1 LCDGDSELSELELGP
16 QLVANGNEFE
26 EILSIIETVGG
37 SYTGGIDGLAGT
49 AVIRA

>member
-1 LCDGDSELSELELGP
+1 M
-16 QLVANGNEFE
+16 ANGDEFE
-26 EILSIIETVGG
+26 EIPSINETVGR